1 MEVTVI
7 CYGALRDR
15 IGGRRETSL
24 ELGPDGD
31 VDEVID
37 HLGIEPRSVFQ
48 ILVNEEQAT
57 RSQRLSGGDTV
68 TLMPPFTGG

>member
-1 MEVTVI
+1 MV

-24 ELGPDGD
+24 EVAHDGD
-31 VDEVID
+31 VDEVIE

-57 RSQRLSGGDTV
+57 RSHRLRGGDTV